1 MYEVEIKISVDNI
14 PEAEDLLELF
24 KKLELN
30 SDGIDMTHFSITK
43 KKRETYEEEKETA
56 YNI

>member
-30 SDGIDMTHFSITK
+30 IDGIDMTHFSITK
-43 KKRETYEEEKETA
+43 KERETYGKEKETT
-56 YNI
+56 YSI